1 MADPAAVQGGTLA
14 AVLARESAATEE
26 RHWVR
31 LTRRCNT
38 RCVFCHDAERQ
49 DGTVVSL
56 DEVVADIRAGRERG
70 ATRLVLS
77 GGEPTV
83 HPRFL
88 AAVEA
93 GRAAGYRWVQVI
105 TNGRMCAYPRFV
117 ERAAAAGIDEA
128 TVSIH
133 GHTPELHD
141 GLVGVPGAFAQ
152 AIAGVR
158 NLRRAGRVVSVDVV
172 VCKPNVR
179 HLPDI
184 LRFLLSLGIREFDL
198 LHLVPFGRGFD
209 EHRGDLFYDHAREQP
224 RILEALAIARMPG
237 VHVWTNRWPA
247 PLLEGAEHL
256 IQDPHKIL
264 DEVRGT
270 REGLEAYLA
279 TGSGPRCRGERCGH
293 CFLEGFCL
301 ALFRARDRLVSGTYT
316 TVSLDATAGAA
327 LAPGAREAVARQ
339 SGAAHRIVARTPDD
353 AERVL
358 RASPR
363 GADAPLELD
372 VPAAGPLLAALGR
385 RVRRLVVRRAEDLGA
400 ALACAGAELEL
411 PLEKATVEIA
421 RRARAEAPERT
432 VLVVEGRARLSEVL
446 ARDLAP
452 HALAPLAEAARA
464 EGLPPCVAPRS
475 APPREVLDASTLR
488 PDGALDL
495 LPWAERWVRDGYRTR
510 SLRCRSCAAAERCP
524 GAHVNAVRAHGFG
537 FMRPDRAPRGT

>member
-1 MADPAAVQGGTLA
+1 
-14 AVLARESAATEE
+14 
-26 RHWVR
+26 
-31 LTRRCNT
+31 
-38 RCVFCHDAERQ
+38 
-49 DGTVVSL
+49 
-56 DEVVADIRAGRERG
+56 
-70 ATRLVLS
+70 
-77 GGEPTV
+77 
-83 HPRFL
+83 
-88 AAVEA
+88 
-93 GRAAGYRWVQVI
+93 
-105 TNGRMCAYPRFV
+105 
-117 ERAAAAGIDEA
+117 
-128 TVSIH
+128 
-133 GHTPELHD
+133 
-141 GLVGVPGAFAQ
+141 
-152 AIAGVR
+152 
-158 NLRRAGRVVSVDVV
+158 
-172 VCKPNVR
+172 VR

-184 LRFLLSLGIREFDL
+184 LRFFLSLGIREFDL

-209 EHRGDLFYDHAREQP
+209 EHRADLFYDHAREQP

-270 REGLEAYLA
+270 REGFEAYLA
-279 TGSGPRCRGERCGH
+279 TGAGPRCRGERCGH
-293 CFLEGFCL
+293 CFLEGFCG

-339 SGAAHRIVARTPDD
+339 SGAAYRIAARTPDD

-400 ALACAGAELEL
+400 ALACAGAELEI

-432 VLVVEGRARLSEVL
+432 VLVVEGRTRLSEVL

-464 EGLPPCVAPRS
+464 EGFPPCVAPRS

-537 FMRPDRAPRGT
+537 WMRPDRAPRGT